1 MTTIIERYHAATA
14 RLDALIEAT
23 PAPQDTSRAAV
34 RRRADIRMARL
45 HRFLERLGNPHQG
58 YPIVHVGGTSGKGS
72 TSTAIAAILTA
83 AGHVTG
89 LHTSPYLQTPAEKL
103 QSNGSLIAAD
113 VYVSLVDDVL
123 AAHGRW
129 QADGEPPL
137 TYGEIW
143 FALTALFFTVAA
155 VDVAVLEVGA
165 GGRFDLTNVVTPAV
179 SVVTSIGIDHTNT
192 LGNTIEDIAWHKAG
206 IIKPGVPAIT
216 AVTNPAALG
225 IIAKEARQRRT
236 TLLALDPETALSDV
250 VTGTGGTTW
259 TDVATGTAYRTGLRG
274 RFQARNGATAIAAVR
289 LLTAAGVPVPDPAI
303 HVGLAGARI
312 PGRAELIEDTV
323 PILLDGAHN
332 PEKIEALSADL
343 ETLIPVGG
351 HGRRIAVLGVLEA
364 KQAADMIRALVPAVD
379 VLVATSPRVLAKEVK
394 LAASLA
400 DHARQEGFG
409 GEIVIEPDPIAAVD
423 HARGIADPA
432 RGDAILVTG
441 SLYLVG
447 NVRERWFREDD
458 IVIART
464 SWPDGTKSSPEE
476 ACPAKDSI
484 HGRA

>member
-23 PAPQDTSRAAV
+23 PPPHDTSRVAV
-34 RRRADIRMARL
+34 QQRANVRMTRL
-45 HRFLERLGNPHQG
+45 HRFLERLGDPHRG
-58 YPIVHVGGTSGKGS
+58 YPIIHVGGTSGKGS

-103 QSNGSLIAAD
+103 QSNGMLIAAET
-113 VYVSLVDDVL
+113 YVSLVDRVL
-123 AAHGRW
+123 AEHDQW
-129 QADGEPPL
+129 LADGEPLL

-143 FALTALFFTVAA
+143 FALTALFFKSTA

-179 SVVTSIGIDHTNT
+179 SVITSVGIDHTNT

-216 AVTNPAALG
+216 AVTNPVALG
-225 IIAKEARQRRT
+225 IIAEEARQQDAPLRT
-236 TLLALDPETALSDV
+236 LDPDTAIA
-250 VTGTGGTTW
+250 G
-259 TDVATGTAYRTGLRG
+259 VATGTAGTSWTNVDSGRGYRTGLRG

-289 LLTAAGVPVPDPAI
+289 LLASAGVPVPEAAI
-303 HVGLAGARI
+303 QAGLAAARI
-312 PGRAELIEDTV
+312 PGRAELIDDAV

-332 PEKIEALSADL
+332 PEKIEALCADL
-343 ETLIPVGG
+343 EHLIPVGAD
-351 HGRRIAVLGVLEA
+351 GRRVAVLGVLEA
-364 KQAADMIRALVPAVD
+364 KQAADMIRALVPSVD

-394 LAASLA
+394 LASSLA
-400 DHARQEGFG
+400 DHARREGFEG
-409 GEIVIEPDPIAAVD
+409 AIEIEPDPILAVD
-423 HARGIADPA
+423 RAFEIADPA

-447 NVRERWFREDD
+447 NVRGRWFREDD

-464 SWPDGTKSSPEE
+464 SWPDGTQPSSAE
-476 ACPAKDSI
+476 AKDPV
-484 HGRA
+484 HGHA